1 MRSLLT
7 YFLLTFIISWS
18 FFIIA
23 AIISRNA
30 NSLDSGFS
38 PIGYFIYLIGVFA
51 PALVAVFL
59 SWREQGKAGVLAL
72 LSKILKAPAYLGWY
86 LFAVGYFVAI
96 KLLAAVVYR
105 IATDRWPL
113 FGHETFYII
122 IAGIIF
128 STPAQAGEEVGWRGF
143 ALPRMADRIGL
154 AGASIILGIIWASWH
169 LPFFFFY
176 GVDKYG
182 QSFPVYLLS
191 VVAISIAMAWLYWR
205 TKGSL
210 LLTML
215 MHAAINN
222 TTGIVPS
229 ALVGAANPF
238 SLNASPIAW
247 VTTAFMWL
255 FAFYF
260 LIRMRG
266 VKIEP
271 G

>member
-7 YFLLTFIISWS
+7 FFLLTFIISWS

-30 NSLDSGFS
+30 NSFDSGFS

-51 PALVAVFL
+51 PALVGAFL

-72 LSKILKAPAYLGWY
+72 LSRIFKVPAYLGWY
-86 LFAVGYFVAI
+86 IFAVGYFVAI
-96 KLLAAVVYR
+96 KLLSAVVYR

-113 FGHETFYII
+113 FGHRALYII
-122 IAGIIF
+122 IAAIIF
-128 STPAQAGEEVGWRGF
+128 SIPVQAGEEVGWRGF

-154 AGASIILGIIWASWH
+154 AGASIILGIIWGAWH

-210 LLTML
+210 LLMML

-247 VTTAFMWL
+247 ITTAFLWI
-255 FAFYF
+255 FAIYF
-260 LIRMRG
+260 LWQMRG
-266 VKIEP
+266 VKIDP
-271 G
+271 V